1 MSVLDPGALGAGP
14 TSTPRSTVTANKASL
29 SFMIILSSL
38 MACTSLSTDLYLPAL
53 PAMEADLHG
62 DSELTVTGFVVG
74 FALAQLVWGPIS
86 DRIGRKKPLIIGMA
100 LFAVGSVGCALS
112 SSIAEIVLWW
122 MFQAI
127 GACVGPMLSRSMIRD
142 LYGSTQAA
150 RMLST
155 LMVIMAVAPIA
166 GPLAGGGLLK
176 LASWHM
182 IFWLMAAIGAILFL
196 AVLSL
201 PESLPA
207 EKRAASASLRAAF
220 TSYLI
225 LRYTLCV
232 TCFYVAVYAFITGSS
247 FVYITYFH
255 VNPELYGFLF
265 GVNIVGVAAMS
276 AVNRELVK
284 RYSLPGLL
292 RVATVVAAVGAVCLV
307 ICAFT
312 GFGGIWGVIIPVF
325 IMFSMNGVIAA
336 TTNAA
341 ALGSIDSAMAG
352 SGAALLGSLQYGSG
366 VVASL
371 LLAVFSSGTPCTMA
385 WVMGLFVVLS
395 AVLAVGRR
403 SASSKAVVATV
414 LGESSGPEQPSSS
427 S

>member
-1 MSVLDPGALGAGP
+1 M
-14 TSTPRSTVTANKASL
+14 TANKASL
-29 SFMIILSSL
+29 SFMIILSAL

-53 PAMEADLHG
+53 PTMEADLHG

-74 FALAQLVWGPIS
+74 FALAQLIWGPIS

-100 LFAVGSVGCALS
+100 MFAIGSVGCALS
-112 SSIAEIVLWW
+112 SSIAEVVLWR

-182 IFWLMAAIGAILFL
+182 IFWLMAAIGAVLFL
-196 AVLSL
+196 AVLTL

-207 EKRAASASLRAAF
+207 EKRAVSASLGAAF
-220 TSYLI
+220 TSYLSLLRNTTF

-265 GVNIVGVAAMS
+265 GVNIVGVALMS

-292 RVATVVAAVGAVCLV
+292 RVATVVAAAGAVCLV
-307 ICAFT
+307 ACVFT
-312 GFGGIWGVIIPVF
+312 GFCGIWGVIIPVF
-325 IMFSMNGVIAA
+325 IMFSMNGIIAA

-366 VVASL
+366 IVASL
-371 LLAVFSSGTPCTMA
+371 LLAVFSSGTPRTMA

-403 SASSKAVVATV
+403 SASPRTSLAAV
-414 LGESSGPEQPSSS
+414 LGESSGPEHPSSGS
-427 S
+427 